1 MGKSSNQNQAESLS
15 LEQQQANVS
24 AQQAE
29 LKLRKEAFGLVK
41 PFTEMLLKLGV
52 DPVKFLSTPLGVSL
66 LMPGRTAI
74 GKEFEAARS
83 SLVDLIGSRGFST
96 GSGVATGPL
105 ASLFG
110 QEAEQQS
117 QLTAGLPLQAV
128 NLGLQGVN
136 ALTGAGAQL
145 LRPDITGQVG
155 VAAGQNV
162 INAPPGFG
170 QQLALAGVQAG
181 GTALG
186 GFLNR
191 PPATQSG

>member
-1 MGKSSNQNQAESLS
+1 MGKGSNQKQAESVS
-15 LEQQQANVS
+15 LEQQEANAA

-29 LKLRKEAFGLVK
+29 LKLRKEAFNLVQPLAKAFIALGL
-41 PFTEMLLKLGV
+41 
-52 DPVKFLSTPLGVSL
+52 DPQKILSTPLGVSL

-110 QEAEQQS
+110 QEAQAQS
-117 QLTAGLPLQAV
+117 ELTAGLPLQAA
-128 NLGLQGVN
+128 NLGLQGAN
-136 ALTGAGAQL
+136 LLTGAGAQL
-145 LRPDITGQVG
+145 LRPDITGQVAVG
-155 VAAGQNV
+155 AGQNV